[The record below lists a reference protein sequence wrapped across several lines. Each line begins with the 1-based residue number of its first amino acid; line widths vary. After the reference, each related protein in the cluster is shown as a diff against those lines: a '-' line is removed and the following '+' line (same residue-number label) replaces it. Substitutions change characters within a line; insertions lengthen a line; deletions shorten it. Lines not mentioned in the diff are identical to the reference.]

1 MNYNIYLYFF
11 FNGAR
16 LILII
21 ITRATRTKLRGKIKN
36 LWIEISRSWIGKLK
50 CATIARVKS
59 RKSRKSRKSGEGG
72 DYLIINLVIS
82 KIRVY
87 WTW

>member
-1 MNYNIYLYFF
+1 MNYNIYFIF

-21 ITRATRTKLRGKIKN
+21 IARATRTKLRGKIKN
-36 LWIEISRSWIGKLK
+36 LWIEISRSWISKLK

-59 RKSRKSRKSGEGG
+59 RKSWEGG

-87 WTW
+87 WTWK